1 MIRRSFEILFNQS
14 QKKKNTCVWA
24 SRVEAICDVT
34 DSDESKTPTSG
45 CAKYDSYKIGVFVRD
60 VIPTI

>member
-1 MIRRSFEILFNQS
+1 MCGQ
-14 QKKKNTCVWA
+14 

-34 DSDESKTPTSG
+34 DSDESKTTPTSG
-45 CAKYDSYKIGVFVRD
+45 CLKDDFKKIEGFVRD

>member
-1 MIRRSFEILFNQS
+1 MKL
-14 QKKKNTCVWA
+14 WA

-45 CAKYDSYKIGVFVRD
+45 CAKDAFEKIAVFVRD